1 MKRLWTLFTPK
12 VFLIFGAVLFAIAG
26 IDIWMRGCND
36 INVWRC
42 MSWMGKICSAIVAI
56 GVFGWALFICG
67 VAAWK
72 GLKWIANL
80 VKL

>member
-36 INVWRC
+36 INVWAC
-42 MSWMGKICSAIVAI
+42 MSWIGRACAAIDFVA
-56 GVFGWALFICG
+56 VFGFAIF
-67 VAAWK
+67 
-72 GLKWIANL
+72 WIGKMIVNSIHKPRTFL
-80 VKL
+80 